1 MRVLFTSVSAIGHV
15 HPMVPLAHALRDR
28 GHEIRWLTGP
38 DATPR
43 LAAAGN
49 TAVAVGIPWE
59 DVRSEYRRRYPE
71 AASLAP
77 VEVPDHVFPS
87 LFGEIA
93 PPIVLEDVLRF
104 AREWRPD
111 LVINDAGEFSGPI
124 AAAATGVPSATHG
137 FGALTPVHRVEGAAE
152 RVAPLWRS
160 VGLEPRAY
168 GGLYA
173 HLYLDIY
180 PPSLQVAPTDH
191 VPHRQLL
198 RPVAFDDAGDAST
211 IDLEAGPDADPLVYL
226 TLGTINRD
234 RAPLQ
239 TALEGIAGLQV
250 RVLVTVG
257 PAGDPE
263 AFGPQPGHVRVERY
277 VPQTRVLRHCAVVVS
292 HAGSGTFLAT
302 LAQGVPQ
309 LCLPQA
315 ADQFL
320 NAAACAASGAGLT
333 LQPHEATAEAI
344 GAAVSRLLDESSFR
358 DAARKLAAEI
368 AAMPGP
374 ADVVSVLET
383 LAAPTVG
390 QAARTSTS

>member
-28 GHEIRWLTGP
+28 GHDIRWLTGP
-38 DATPR
+38 DAMPR
-43 LAAAGN
+43 LAAAGIA
-49 TAVAVGIPWE
+49 AVAVGGPWE
-59 DVRSEYRRRYPE
+59 GIRAEYRRRYPE
-71 AASLAP
+71 GASLP
-77 VEVPDHVFPS
+77 PLEVPDHVFPR

-93 PPIVLEDVLRF
+93 APTVLAEVLRF
-104 AREWRPD
+104 ARDWRPD
-111 LVINDAGEFSGPI
+111 LVINDAAEFSGPI
-124 AAAATGVPSATHG
+124 AAAAAGVPSVTHA
-137 FGALTPVHRVEGAAE
+137 FGALTPIHRVAGAAE

-160 VGLEPRAY
+160 AGLEPREF
-168 GGLYA
+168 GGLYE

-180 PPSLQVAPTDH
+180 PPSLQFGGTDH

-198 RPVAFDDAGDAST
+198 RPVAFDDAGEAPT
-211 IDLEAGPDADPLVYL
+211 VDLEAGPEADPLVYL

-239 TALEGIAGLQV
+239 TALEGIAGLRV

-257 PAGDPE
+257 PAGDPA
-263 AFGPQPGHVRVERY
+263 AFGPQPDHVRVERY
-277 VPQTRVLRHCAVVVS
+277 VPQTRVLPHCAAVAS

-320 NAAACAASGAGLT
+320 NASACVASGAGIAL
-333 LQPHEATAEAI
+333 LPHEATAPAI
-344 GAAVSRLLDESSFR
+344 GAAVSRLLGESSFR
-358 DAARKLAAEI
+358 DAARKVAAEI

-374 ADVVSVLET
+374 ADIVDVLEA
-383 LAAPTVG
+383 LAAGDAMDTGV
-390 QAARTSTS
+390 S